1 MHIPTMH
8 FVVQQIAA
16 ETHHRFFSPVMALR
30 MAREVGINACEAR
43 IMNDAQ
49 HFPIALV
56 RRFDRTRADRSAR
69 VPFISALTFLG
80 LEGGNPVGTYED
92 IAMQMRAHAHDAR
105 AQMSELYR
113 RKV

>member
-1 MHIPTMH
+1 VKVYGIDVALGHDNDA
-8 FVVQQIAA
+8 VYKAS
-16 ETHHRFFSPVMALR
+16 HRLAQR